1 MGSQSELIEGLRKG
15 EAGAFEE
22 LIRLY
27 GGRLFLKANQMLG
40 NVEDAKDCVQECY
53 VQVHRNID
61 QFRGDA
67 DLYSWM
73 YRILVNGC
81 LKKMKARSTAEHQP
95 LDDLMPIF
103 DTDGCRIEPL
113 WQKIPTAEEIL
124 DEKVTRERV
133 LEAIQGLP
141 PAYRDVLYLRDIE
154 GYSTAEVSEML
165 TLSLSATKVR
175 LHRARSALKKIL
187 EPVFLE
193 RRNL

>member
-81 LKKMKARSTAEHQP
+81 LKKMKARSTAENDATSNF
-95 LDDLMPIF
+95 LL
-103 DTDGCRIEPL
+103 
-113 WQKIPTAEEIL
+113 
-124 DEKVTRERV
+124 
-133 LEAIQGLP
+133 
-141 PAYRDVLYLRDIE
+141 
-154 GYSTAEVSEML
+154 
-165 TLSLSATKVR
+165 LSD
-175 LHRARSALKKIL
+175 
-187 EPVFLE
+187 
-193 RRNL
+193 

>member
-1 MGSQSELIEGLRKG
+1 MNNQSELIEGLRKG
-15 EAGAFEE
+15 GAGAFEE

-40 NVEDAKDCVQECY
+40 NTEDAKDCVQECY
-53 VQVHRNID
+53 VQVHRNIN
-61 QFRGDA
+61 QFRGEA

-81 LKKMKARSTAEHQP
+81 LKKMKARSAAEHQP

-133 LEAIQGLP
+133 LEAIQTLP

-154 GYSTAEVSEML
+154 GHSTAEVSEML
-165 TLSLSATKVR
+165 SLSLSATKVR